1 MNNNDV
7 LRQLRFI
14 FNFSNKEMIQI
25 FKLGELGVEEEEV
38 IKWMKKEEDPNFL
51 ILQDL
56 KLAHYLNGFVN
67 LKRGKKD
74 GPSVETEQTLNN
86 NIILRKLK
94 IALQLKDFDILDL
107 FKSVDL
113 RLSKHEL
120 SAFFRNPKQN
130 QYRECQDQFLRNFLF
145 GLKKKHRP
153 DSSLS

>member
-14 FNFSNKEMIQI
+14 FNFSNKEMINI
-25 FKLGELGVEEEEV
+25 FKLGELRVEEEEV
-38 IKWMKKEEDPNFL
+38 VKWMKKEEDPIFL
-51 ILQDL
+51 ILQDH
-56 KLAHYLNGFVN
+56 KLAHYLNGFIK
-67 LKRGKKD
+67 LKRGIKE
-74 GPSVETEQTLNN
+74 GPSPETEQILNN

-107 FKSVDL
+107 FNSVDL

-120 SAFFRNPKQN
+120 SAFFRNPKQS

-153 DSSLS
+153 DSLS